1 MYHGIF
7 IFIVLTDSSQ
17 YPELLAQIRTD
28 QARETQAKQK
38 AS

>member
-1 MYHGIF
+1 MYTGINF
-7 IFIVLTDSSQ
+7 YASQLTNSQ
-17 YPELLAQIRTD
+17 YPELLAQIRMD